1 MKAIQVSLATAI
13 VNAELIQEKVAE
25 KKEVTRDAII
35 SWEKGKI
42 VPWIPE
48 MEMLSRIYRILQ
60 DNIFYHATLQRV
72 ELRQIRDK

>member
-13 VNAELIQEKVAE
+13 VNAELVQEKVAE
-25 KKEVTRDAII
+25 KKEVTRAAII